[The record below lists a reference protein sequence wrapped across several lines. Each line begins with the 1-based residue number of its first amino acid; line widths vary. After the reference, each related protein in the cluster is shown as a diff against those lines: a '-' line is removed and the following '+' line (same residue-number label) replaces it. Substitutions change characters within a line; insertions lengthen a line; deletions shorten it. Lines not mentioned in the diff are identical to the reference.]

1 MIYYDDN
8 DSLSSI
14 KDIGHAEFIDNKW
27 HLKEINETV
36 INNSLITKNIPR
48 RLY

>member
-1 MIYYDDN
+1 MMIITPCLQLKYR
-8 DSLSSI
+8 
-14 KDIGHAEFIDNKW
+14 HAEFIDNKW

-36 INNSLITKNIPR
+36 INNSLITKKYTK